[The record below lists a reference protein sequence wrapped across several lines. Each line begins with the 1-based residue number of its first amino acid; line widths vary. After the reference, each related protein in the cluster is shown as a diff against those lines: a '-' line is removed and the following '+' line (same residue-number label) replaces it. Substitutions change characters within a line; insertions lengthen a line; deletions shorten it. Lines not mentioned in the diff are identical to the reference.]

1 MKAKLLPYI
10 LRYGPIVN
18 LLGIVVLLILVI
30 INTHWSVA
38 ALLAWMAY
46 TITGFANG
54 MGKFRRD
61 FNKKIKAVRQEAK
74 EGQSNFDQFIG
85 TVNKQAQEF
94 KQHGNKC
101 IECEKYPGQVR
112 NGSIHNSADPNCQ
125 MHMTAEPMKQVPP
138 ELLKENTRPMCSQC
152 KDEGRPDLHYQNNC
166 PIHD

>member
-18 LLGIVVLLILVI
+18 LLLVAGLLIYIAV
-30 INTHWSVA
+30 TVSWAVA
-38 ALLAWMAY
+38 ILMAWMAY

-61 FNKKIKAVRQEAK
+61 FNKKIKAVSQEAK
-74 EGQSNFDQFIG
+74 EGQSNFNQFIG

-94 KQHGNKC
+94 KKHGNRC
-101 IECEKYPGQVR
+101 IECEKYPNTIR
-112 NGSIHNSADPNCQ
+112 HGSIHNHADPACQ
-125 MHMTAEPMKQVPP
+125 THQNAVIINDLPP
-138 ELLKENTRPMCSQC
+138 EIFEE
-152 KDEGRPDLHYQNNC
+152 DGRPSCKQCEAEKLPDLYKQHNC

>member
-18 LLGIVVLLILVI
+18 LLLVAGLLIYIAITVS
-30 INTHWSVA
+30 WAV
-38 ALLAWMAY
+38 ALLMAWMAY
-46 TITGFANG
+46 TITGFATG
-54 MGKFRRD
+54 MGKFKRE
-61 FNKKIKAVRQEAK
+61 FNRKIKSVRQEAK

-94 KQHGNKC
+94 KKHGNKC

-112 NGSIHNSADPNCQ
+112 HGSIHNYADPSCR
-125 MHMTAEPMKQVPP
+125 MHHTHLPKQIPP
-138 ELLKENTRPMCSQC
+138 ELLKEDTRPKCVRC
-152 KDEGRPDLHYQNNC
+152 KEEGRPDLHYQNNC